1 MKREYTLVLTVYT
14 QGTLNEVLD
23 HAADVGEAALQA
35 GADAWTILSIDGDIL
50 WNPHDDGYFL
60 RTEEER

>member
-14 QGTLNEVLD
+14 EGTLHEVLD

-60 RTEEER
+60 HTKEER

>member
-23 HAADVGEAALQA
+23 DAAYVGEAALQA

-50 WNPHDDGYFL
+50 WKPHM
-60 RTEEER
+60 EER

>member
-1 MKREYTLVLTVYT
+1 MKREYTLVLTAYT
-14 QGTLNEVLD
+14 EGTLNEVLN

-50 WNPHDDGYFL
+50 WKPH
-60 RTEEER
+60 TKEES